1 MRHEK
6 KCYGQ
11 IEKTSSDQQQQQ
23 QQQQKTS
30 EKIDKRKFIKIKNT
44 IKKVKNLI

>member
-1 MRHEK
+1 MK
-6 KCYGQ
+6 KNA
-11 IEKTSSDQQQQQ
+11 IEKTSSDQQQ